1 MKIKIKDY
9 LKHLWIN
16 KYYGVIAY
24 ILLPLVIIVGI
35 SPDNTDDAGFFIEML
50 FSNYVLLA
58 LFMYAFGSAI
68 CRKILNASQVKRAE
82 YKSLIEVPIRKYIED
97 LKNAEVA
104 LSDDINIYVS
114 EMEYPFAYAI
124 GQKTLVVSTGLL
136 EYPNLM
142 EAKVKSELFKMFN
155 LGSSTILLL
164 LGNNIIIFFGSL
176 FLMFSGFIDAL
187 TGSRRKRFLGGSDA
201 GDGAMLFLF
210 TLLCL
215 SVWTFISNLLL
226 KSFVHKKT
234 YEADEFINEL
244 GLGYEL
250 CEYLDLTKQY
260 NRPHRIKLFEFA
272 KPSVDTRIGQ
282 LQDKGVQYT
291 F

>member
-1 MKIKIKDY
+1 M
-9 LKHLWIN
+9 
-16 KYYGVIAY
+16 
-24 ILLPLVIIVGI
+24 
-35 SPDNTDDAGFFIEML
+35 
-50 FSNYVLLA
+50 
-58 LFMYAFGSAI
+58 
-68 CRKILNASQVKRAE
+68 
-82 YKSLIEVPIRKYIED
+82 
-97 LKNAEVA
+97 
-104 LSDDINIYVS
+104 
-114 EMEYPFAYAI
+114 
-124 GQKTLVVSTGLL
+124 

-142 EAKVKSELFKMFN
+142 EAKIKSELFKMFN

-176 FLMFSGFIDAL
+176 FLMLSGFIDAL
-187 TGSRRKRFLGGSDA
+187 TGSRRKRFLGGTDA

-234 YEADEFINEL
+234 YEADEFINDI